1 MYLSQN
7 LSLKFKSVLEISY
20 HKTTELT
27 VSFDYQM
34 EFTIPNMS
42 SLVAFN
48 YFQHAYLYLHDEFYI
63 SSQQ

>member
-27 VSFDYQM
+27 VPFDYQM
-34 EFTIPNMS
+34 EFTIPNIS

-48 YFQHAYLYLHDEFYI
+48 YLQHAYLYLHNEFYI
-63 SSQQ
+63 SLQQ